1 MASPQL
7 AAGPGGAAAD
17 DAMNFSAPF
26 IQRPIAT
33 TLLTAGI
40 ALSGMAAFRVLP
52 VSPLPQVDFPTV
64 SVSASLPG
72 ASPEIMASSVAT
84 PLEREF
90 GRISSVTEMTSQST
104 LGQVSITLQFDL
116 NRSIDAATRDVESAI
131 NAARSY
137 LPANLPNNPTYRK
150 VNPADA
156 PIMILALT
164 SDKLPPSALYDAA
177 STILAQRLSQVAGVG
192 QVTVGGS
199 SAPAVRININPTQLS
214 GYGVGLDKVR
224 AAIAAQT
231 ANEAKGSF
239 SDSASRWTIGADD
252 QLMKAAAYRPLIVSY
267 SNGQP
272 VRLSDVAHVEDSVQT
287 VRSMG
292 LANGRRAA
300 LLIVFRQPGANII
313 TTVDAIKAVMPQL
326 HASIDPSIVMSIG
339 LDQTQTIRASV
350 ADIERT
356 LLISVGLVVLVVFL
370 FLREFHAT
378 LIPLVAVPT
387 SIIGTLAAMYLFGYS
402 VDNLSLMA
410 LTIST
415 GFVVDDAIVVLEN
428 ITRYR
433 EMGMDAHSAAMKG
446 AAEIGSTV
454 LSISVSLI
462 AVFTPIL
469 LMGGIIG
476 RLFREFAVVLSVA
489 ILVSLAVSLTTTPM
503 MCSILLRTKPA
514 HGKLYMAGERAFE
527 RLLKGYEKSLSW
539 VLDHSLLVLVI
550 AIATLVLNVVL
561 YIAIPKGFFPQQDTG
576 RLNGNIIGDQAI
588 SFQAMQGKI
597 QRFAA
602 IAKQDPAVDTVL
614 IFTGGGGGTTT
625 NTGRVFISLK
635 PLQVRKVTADQII
648 TRLRPKLAVVPGATL
663 FLQAVQDVRIGGRQ
677 SAAQYQYTIHGDSI
691 PTLDHWGPILLK
703 ALKGIHLLTDANSD
717 AQNGG
722 LAANVVI
729 DRPSAS
735 RLGITPQ
742 AIDAVL
748 YDAFGEREIATT
760 YTSLNQYFVVMV
772 VDPSFWQDPSA
783 LDNVY
788 VSSSSGGMVPLS
800 AFAHFGVSTAP
811 LSVNHSGVFPSV
823 TYSFNLAPGA
833 ALGDAVTAINA
844 AERNLGVPSSITGS
858 FSGTAQ
864 AFSDSLSSEPL
875 LIAAAIAAVYVVL
888 GILYESYIHP
898 VTILSTLPSAGVG
911 ALLALLITHTDL
923 SIIGLIGIIL
933 LIGIVKK
940 NAIMMIDFAIEVE
953 RRDHKSPK
961 EAVFEASLLRFR
973 PIMMTTMAAL
983 LGGVPLAVGT
993 GMGSELRRPL
1003 GIAIVGGL
1011 IVSQI
1016 LTLFTTPVIYLYMD
1030 RLNTWVSK
1038 FGFATPP
1045 GRTADQ
1051 PTPETS

>member
-1 MASPQL
+1 
-7 AAGPGGAAAD
+7 
-17 DAMNFSAPF
+17 MNFSAPF
-26 IQRPIAT
+26 IRRPIAT
-33 TLLTAGI
+33 TLLTAAVILAG
-40 ALSGMAAFRVLP
+40 AAAFRVLP

-137 LPANLPNNPTYRK
+137 LPANLPSNPTYRK

-156 PIMILALT
+156 PIMIIALT

-177 STILAQRLSQVAGVG
+177 STVLEQRLSQISGVG
-192 QVTVGGS
+192 QVVVGGS
-199 SAPAVRININPTQLS
+199 SAPAVRINVNPTQLS
-214 GYGVGLDKVR
+214 AYGLGLESVR
-224 AAIAAQT
+224 SAIAAQT
-231 ANEAKGSF
+231 SNQAKGSF
-239 SDSASRWTIGADD
+239 SDSQGRWDIGAND
-252 QLMKAAAYRPLIVSY
+252 QLMKAADYAPLIVSY

-272 VRLSDVAHVEDSVQT
+272 VKLTDVANVQDSVQT
-287 VRSMG
+287 VRSLG
-292 LANGRRAA
+292 LANGRRSA

-313 TTVDAIKAVMPQL
+313 TTVDAIKAALPQL
-326 HASIDPSIVMSIG
+326 HASIDPAIIMSIG

-356 LLISVGLVVLVVFL
+356 LLISVVLVVLVVFL
-370 FLREFHAT
+370 FLREYRAT

-387 SIIGTLAAMYLFGYS
+387 SIIGTLAAMYLLGYS

-410 LTIST
+410 LAIST

-428 ITRYR
+428 ITRYQ
-433 EMGMDAHSAAMKG
+433 EMGLGAEEAAMKG

-454 LSISVSLI
+454 LSMSISLV
-462 AVFTPIL
+462 AVFIPIL

-489 ILVSLAVSLTTTPM
+489 IMVSLAVSLTATPM
-503 MCSILLRTKPA
+503 MCSILLRKKAA
-514 HGKLYMAGERAFE
+514 HGKLYMASERAFE
-527 RLLKGYEKSLSW
+527 RILKGYEHSLTW
-539 VLDHSLLVLVI
+539 VLDHSLLVLI
-550 AIATLVLNVVL
+550 IFIATVVLNVFLFIV
-561 YIAIPKGFFPQQDTG
+561 IPKGFFPQQDTG
-576 RLNGNIIGDQAI
+576 RMNGNIVADQAI
-588 SFQAMQGKI
+588 SFQAMQKKI
-597 QRFAA
+597 VQLAA
-602 IAKQDPAVDTVL
+602 IVKSDPAVDTVL
-614 IFTGGGGGTTT
+614 MFTGGGGGTTT
-625 NTGRVFISLK
+625 NTGRVFIALK
-635 PLQVRKVTADQII
+635 PLSERKITADQII
-648 TRLRPKLAVVPGATL
+648 NRLRPKLAVVPGATL
-663 FLQAVQDVRIGGRQ
+663 YLQAVQDVRIGGRQ
-677 SAAQYQYTIHGDSI
+677 SAAQYQYTIQSDNLQ
-691 PTLDHWGPILLK
+691 TLNHWGQVLLK
-703 ALKGIHLLTDANSD
+703 VFKGIHQLPDMNSD
-717 AQNGG
+717 AQNKG
-722 LAANVVI
+722 LASNLVI
-729 DRPSAS
+729 DRATAS
-735 RLGITPQ
+735 RLGISPQ
-742 AIDAVL
+742 DIDSVL

-760 YTSLNQYFVVMV
+760 YTPLNQYYVVMV
-772 VDPSFWQDPSA
+772 VDPSFWQDPGA
-783 LDNVY
+783 LQNIY
-788 VSSSSGGMVPLS
+788 VVASGGGMVPLS
-800 AFAHFGVSTAP
+800 AFTHYETSTAP
-811 LSVNHSGVFPSV
+811 LAVNHSSVFPSV
-823 TYSFNLAPGA
+823 TFSFNLAPGV
-833 ALGDAVTAINA
+833 ALGDAVKLITD
-844 AERNLGVPSSITGS
+844 AEKKAGMPTTITGS

-864 AFSDSLSSEPL
+864 AFTASLASEPL

-923 SIIGLIGIIL
+923 SVIALIGIIL

-983 LGGVPLAVGT
+983 LGGVPLAIGF

-1011 IVSQI
+1011 IVSQV

-1038 FGFATPP
+1038 FGFARPP
-1045 GRTADQ
+1045 GGGEPSGSGEPA
-1051 PTPETS
+1051 TS